1 MKSLRYNSGIIL
13 FNIPEISRRG
23 QAVNMQY
30 FHGEIIPP
38 WKPSRDRVNT
48 INLMF
53 IKGYFSK
60 GRHHTFNKTVLHK
73 YPLKSS
79 SKISYLEEKQQKYN
93 AGENHA
99 PTRILVKSML
109 VPVHFRITHRSA
121 RHQRV
126 APPCT

>member
-1 MKSLRYNSGIIL
+1 MALSYSTYLKFLAADRQLTCNTFTAKLSLHGSHHAIEL
-13 FNIPEISRRG
+13 IS
-23 QAVNMQY
+23 
-30 FHGEIIPP
+30 
-38 WKPSRDRVNT
+38 

-53 IKGYFSK
+53 IKKYFNK

-93 AGENHA
+93 GSENHA

-109 VPVHFRITHRSA
+109 VPVHFRITQRSA
-121 RHQRV
+121 LSKRV
-126 APPCT
+126 APPYI